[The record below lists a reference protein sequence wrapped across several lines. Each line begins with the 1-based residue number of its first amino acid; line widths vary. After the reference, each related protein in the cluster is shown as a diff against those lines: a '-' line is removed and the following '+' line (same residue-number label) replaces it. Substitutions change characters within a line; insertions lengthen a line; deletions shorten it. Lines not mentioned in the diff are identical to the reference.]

1 MGGTWQ
7 PVGAGA
13 IPVFATEIFG
23 EKNRTLI
30 TLVDAVYTIDSSIS
44 PGEFIVEFIL
54 RGATFGNQLTNSSL
68 TYTQN
73 GGAGQASIVL
83 VAGGGLN
90 DSSVLFRTNVIAT
103 LTNNDTFTL
112 NYSIDTEMLSTAT
125 NQGPTL
131 EVALRDQLGNIEQP
145 GSAGVVAR
153 SDDEISL
160 SSSVPATPSR
170 IDPESGNK
178 LFLNGSGSALLGSFR
193 VIDNGVATEDDGL
206 TNFAIGTGDGII
218 WDAQVNIRGEFSASV
233 NVDIDGDEATADG
246 LRISGCINKSA
257 NTITTTSANFT
268 FSQAELIS
276 IVGLQCDLRMF
287 SDGINPIT
295 PQQLSLEVDLEYDN
309 RGYAHEK
316 LKAQLIKLE
325 KDGGSREIKLL
336 LNPDSQF
343 QNFVRVSNLGSAGG
357 TFTTRLFDDS
367 GKSVSF
373 AITDSFILGGASS
386 RLIPVRE
393 LYQKATEIDPLFNVG
408 QGNLRAVFDAS
419 FDPLD
424 VQNIIVSSDGTTFN
438 RL

>member
-1 MGGTWQ
+1 M
-7 PVGAGA
+7 
-13 IPVFATEIFG
+13 
-23 EKNRTLI
+23 LI
-30 TLVDAVYTIDSSIS
+30 A
-44 PGEFIVEFIL
+44 
-54 RGATFGNQLTNSSL
+54 
-68 TYTQN
+68 
-73 GGAGQASIVL
+73 
-83 VAGGGLN
+83 
-90 DSSVLFRTNVIAT
+90 
-103 LTNNDTFTL
+103 
-112 NYSIDTEMLSTAT
+112 
-125 NQGPTL
+125 
-131 EVALRDQLGNIEQP
+131 
-145 GSAGVVAR
+145 
-153 SDDEISL
+153 
-160 SSSVPATPSR
+160 
-170 IDPESGNK
+170 
-178 LFLNGSGSALLGSFR
+178 
-193 VIDNGVATEDDGL
+193 
-206 TNFAIGTGDGII
+206 
-218 WDAQVNIRGEFSASV
+218 
-233 NVDIDGDEATADG
+233 
-246 LRISGCINKSA
+246 A